1 MQVTELQV
9 PTKSLE
15 LSQRYGVCLMRQ
27 FRRWWVKINPTRMN
41 FKWFNS
47 CVVQVIFVVLT
58 VERDF
63 VRE

>member
-27 FRRWWVKINPTRMN
+27 FGR
-41 FKWFNS
+41 
-47 CVVQVIFVVLT
+47 
-58 VERDF
+58 
-63 VRE
+63 